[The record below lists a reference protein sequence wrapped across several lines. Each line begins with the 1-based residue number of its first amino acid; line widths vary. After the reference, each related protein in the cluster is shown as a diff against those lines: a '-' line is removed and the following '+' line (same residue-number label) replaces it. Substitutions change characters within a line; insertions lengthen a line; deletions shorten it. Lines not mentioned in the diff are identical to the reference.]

1 MTACFQPARQRGA
14 SRSELAVSIVLIA
27 IVAGVL
33 LERSLYYQEY
43 AEMTAMKMTVANMR
57 SGLRYKVADLIM
69 NNRLS
74 EISTLID
81 ENPIRWLSSPPENY
95 VGEYDAAP
103 QPAIAGKWYFDRTKH
118 ELVYTPNNRRHFV
131 PSSGEDFILRYRAMP
146 IQAPQVNQPQA
157 VQSQTWVSLV
167 QLQP

>member
-1 MTACFQPARQRGA
+1 MTAFLRRARQRGA
-14 SRSELAVSIVLIA
+14 GRLELAVSITLFA
-27 IVAGVL
+27 IVAAVF
-33 LERSLYYQEY
+33 LERILYYQDY
-43 AEMTAMKMTVANMR
+43 AEMTAMEMTVANMR

-81 ENPIRWLSSPPENY
+81 ENPIRWLSSLPENY
-95 VGEYDAAP
+95 LGEYDAAP
-103 QPAIAGKWYFDRTKH
+103 QTAIEGKWYFDRTKH

-131 PSSGEDFILRYRAMP
+131 PSSGEHSILRYRAMP
-146 IQAPQVNQPQA
+146 IKPQFSLPKG
-157 VQSQTWVSLV
+157 SRPQTWVSLV

>member
-1 MTACFQPARQRGA
+1 
-14 SRSELAVSIVLIA
+14 LAVSIVLIA
-27 IVAGVL
+27 IIAGVL
-33 LERSLYYQEY
+33 LERALYYQEY

-81 ENPIRWLSSPPENY
+81 ENPIRWLSSLPENY
-95 VGEYDAAP
+95 LGEYDAAP
-103 QPAIAGKWYFDRTKH
+103 QTAIEGKWYFDRTKH

-131 PSSGEDFILRYRAMP
+131 PSSGEDFILRYRTMP
-146 IQAPQVNQPQA
+146 IKASQVNQPKGTH
-157 VQSQTWVSLV
+157 SQTWVSLV